1 MGATEYPRPPV
12 AGLDWNNL
20 GFEPVEGTLYLQ
32 PNLFSHSPQI
42 PPILTL
48 SFHAVNGHIESRFTP
63 STNTWSPPTFVAD
76 PHIRIHGLTPALN
89 YGQQIFEGLK
99 AFRTRSGRITLF
111 RPDQNAARFARSAR
125 AVSIP
130 PVPSHIFLEAVH
142 AAVAMN
148 SEFVPPLGSG
158 AALYIR
164 PLAFASS
171 ATVGLK
177 LAGEFLFCVYV
188 LPVAGLHRPL
198 PVHEGGDKET
208 SVSGV
213 KALVVEDFDRAAPLG
228 TGDVKVGG
236 NYGPVLGRIDAARQ
250 EGYGLTLHLDSLS
263 HSVVDEFSTSGF
275 VGVRRGTG
283 DGDGGQVTLVVSDS
297 QQIVASVTIDSVCE
311 IARGLGWAVE
321 KRPIAFT
328 EVSEFVEV
336 YAAGTAAMLVP
347 VQSVERRSTGE
358 VIHYSTDYADPTSVF
373 AQLYK
378 ALSGVQ
384 QGLVPD
390 QWGWTQEVLWPKQL
404 DSQD

>member
-12 AGLDWNNL
+12 AGL
-20 GFEPVEGTLYLQ
+20 
-32 PNLFSHSPQI
+32 
-42 PPILTL
+42 
-48 SFHAVNGHIESRFTP
+48 VNGHIESRFTP

-321 KRPIAFT
+321 KRPVSFFYPWFLGRPDTRMQIAFT